1 VPAAPKRRLLPTQR
15 AAVPAAAPRILLAE
29 DNLVNQRVAQE
40 MLQRLGYRVDIAAN
54 GREAVAAFAQGDYA
68 AVLMDCQMPEMD
80 GYEATAAIRRREGD
94 DPKARY
100 TPIIAMTANALE
112 GDRERC
118 LAAGMD
124 DHLPKPVTTEKLV
137 AVLQR
142 WIPRDGP
149 AAPGSE
155 GEASRAGVPDD
166 RAESLDATVLAGL
179 RGLQQ
184 PGAPDLLSQ
193 LIELFLGDAAPR
205 LAGLAQAVAQGD
217 ARALERQAHTL
228 KGSSAN
234 IGARRLARLCED
246 LELLGRSGELGRAP
260 GLLTQ
265 LEAEFD
271 RVRAA
276 LRAEMAKVAD
286 EVVE

>member
-1 VPAAPKRRLLPTQR
+1 V
-15 AAVPAAAPRILLAE
+15 LAE
-29 DNLVNQRVAQE
+29 DNVVNQRVAQE
-40 MLQRLGYRVDIAAN
+40 MLQQLGYQVDIAAN
-54 GREAVAAFAQGDYA
+54 GREAVAACADDDYA
-68 AVLMDCQMPEMD
+68 AVLMDCQMPELD
-80 GYEATAAIRRREGD
+80 GYEATAAIRRREGGD
-94 DPKARY
+94 LQGRH

-124 DHLPKPVTTEKLV
+124 DYLPKPVTTEKLV

-142 WIPRDGP
+142 WMPRDGSP
-149 AAPGSE
+149 AAGPE
-155 GEASRAGVPDD
+155 GADSGAGVPDD
-166 RAESLDATVLAGL
+166 GGESIDQTVLAGL

-217 ARALERQAHTL
+217 AHALERQAHTL

-260 GLLTQ
+260 GVLTE